1 MPFFIVQRDITKLP
15 ADAIV
20 NAANSSLLGGGGV
33 DGAIHRAA
41 GRELLEECR
50 KLGGCRTGEAK
61 ATGGYRLP
69 CKYVIH
75 TVGPVWHGGGHGEKE
90 LLEACYRNSLL
101 LAEELG
107 CETVS
112 FPLISS
118 GAYGYPADEA
128 MKVASGAVARF
139 LEEHD
144 MTVYL
149 VIYGAP
155 RLFRRD
161 EALDGYI
168 REHYSAPAAYNAVSF
183 ARPRGK
189 SKVCADASMP
199 DAAPSSVCEECADR
213 LAGAAF
219 GSRADSMPDEVVFRL
234 DESFSRNLLRR
245 ITASGMT
252 DAECYKRANI
262 DRKLFSKIRSN
273 EHYRPTKQTA
283 LAFAVALRLDLENT
297 EDLIRRAGFAL
308 SRSSMADVIV
318 EYYISSGRYDIFEI
332 NETLYRYDQPLL
344 GAHA

>member
-1 MPFFIVQRDITKLP
+1 MPLFIVQDDITKLP

-20 NAANSSLLGGGGV
+20 NAANNSLLGGGGV

-41 GRELLEECR
+41 GKELLEECR

-61 ATGGYRLP
+61 ATAGYRLP

-75 TVGPVWHGGGHGEKE
+75 TVGPIWRGGDRGEKE
-90 LLEACYRNSLL
+90 LLEACYINSLA

-118 GAYGYPADEA
+118 GAYGYPAEEA
-128 MKVASGAVARF
+128 MRVASGAIARF
-139 LEEHD
+139 LDEHE
-144 MTVYL
+144 MTVFL
-149 VIYGAP
+149 VIFGRANRRTRRNAEIDSFIEQHYEAP
-155 RLFRRD
+155 V
-161 EALDGYI
+161 
-168 REHYSAPAAYNAVSF
+168 HYSAMTS
-183 ARPRGK
+183 ARPRAK
-189 SKVCADASMP
+189 ASAAKADVLYES
-199 DAAPSSVCEECADR
+199 AALQGSAPPMLLQNEAACEDYAMEAD
-213 LAGAAF
+213 LSF
-219 GSRADSMPDEVVFRL
+219 EL

-283 LAFAVALRLDLENT
+283 LAFAVALRLDIENT

-308 SRSSMADVIV
+308 SRSCLSDVIV
-318 EYYISSGRYDIFEI
+318 EYYIRNGDYDIFRI
-332 NETLYRYDQPLL
+332 NEMLYSYDQPLL